1 MPCSFGARSLPLHTP
16 SINTMKVILS
26 LFFASISC
34 VVFAQERTICPDVE
48 GAINHP
54 LIEKYKN
61 SCIVAYSE
69 SKFNAVTFPISKI
82 ASQEG
87 APEEITEEGKVIN
100 VLYGIENTDRA
111 TVLEVQR
118 NYEQALKNA
127 NFEILH
133 SAFGRKKIGGYYK
146 LQSVYESFGDV
157 DVVSAY
163 QYLKPKSYFRFSMSP
178 QNKNTDTDD
187 AYFVAKGERD
197 GKVYTLALFIHYN
210 RTSWE
215 GLTDNIFVLAQIVEQ
230 EDMDTGQVSA
240 ASIDEKIKNEGKE
253 VFHNILFGFGSDQ
266 LTPDSYVI
274 IETLSKY
281 LKANPEQ
288 NYYIVGHTDNVGS
301 LPTNQV
307 LSERR
312 AKAVLMALTTKY
324 GIPQAQLTAHGVGQL
339 SPLAINTTEE
349 GKALNRRVE
358 VVLK

>member
-1 MPCSFGARSLPLHTP
+1 MKLLFSLLLIFTACYVH
-16 SINTMKVILS
+16 
-26 LFFASISC
+26 
-34 VVFAQERTICPDVE
+34 AQERTICPDVE

-54 LIEKYKN
+54 LLEKYKN

-82 ASQEG
+82 TSTEG

-100 VLYGIENTDRA
+100 LLYGIENTERA

-133 SAFGRKKIGGYYK
+133 SAFGRKNIAGYYK
-146 LQSVYESFGDV
+146 LQNVYETFGEV
-157 DVVSAY
+157 DIVSAY
-163 QYLKPKSYFRFSMSP
+163 QYLKPKSYFRFSMSS
-178 QNKNTDTDD
+178 QHKNVDSDD
-187 AYFVAKGERD
+187 AYFVAKGKRD
-197 GKVYTLALFIHYN
+197 GTIYTIALFIHYN

-230 EDMDTGQVSA
+230 EDMETGQVSA
-240 ASIDEKIKNEGKE
+240 ASINEKIKNEGKE
-253 VFHNILFGFGSDQ
+253 VFHNILFDFGSDQ
-266 LTPDSYVI
+266 LTTDSYGI
-274 IETLSKY
+274 IETLSGY

-288 NYYIVGHTDNVGS
+288 RYYIVGHTDNVGS
-301 LPTNQV
+301 LPANQT
-307 LSERR
+307 LSEKR
-312 AKAVLMALTTKY
+312 AKAVLTALTTKY
-324 GIPQAQLTAHGVGQL
+324 GVPLTQLTAHGVGQL

-349 GKALNRRVE
+349 GRALNRRVE